1 MKTIVEEYF
10 TLTKE
15 NKIKHGEKTVVFLM
29 VGAFYEVYAI
39 KINDKHFNGS
49 DICEI
54 SDYCDLSI
62 SNKQSHYKSFPVYMC
77 GFRDYTLEKYVL
89 KMTDVGYTCVIYDQI
104 LEENKKIK
112 RVLSQ
117 TYSPGTIFS
126 LKDNNLSNYTVCIW
140 FQEHKN
146 NLIIGISCIDI
157 ITGKIILH
165 EHKTENINLPNTYD
179 DVERFL
185 CIYNPCEI
193 IFISKLK
200 NKYVNM
206 NNANNN
212 IKIHEIYLDDN
223 DIEKNNINKKRALN
237 CEKQVYIKE
246 MISSVYKYIN
256 FDIFQNL
263 FLQNTISTQS
273 FVFLLNFI
281 NERNPHLIKSIK
293 LPEVENFNEKLILE
307 NHSLK
312 QLNVISNKTGK
323 LSNLY
328 NFLNN
333 CKTIMGQRKLKDILF
348 HPSCNIEHLQKSY
361 DLTEHCLSINFEI
374 SIKDHLQN
382 FKDFDKCYR
391 EVILKKL
398 KFTTIYDMYENLV
411 STEKIIDIIEKD
423 DILKNKFLVPNVKDL
438 LEFLESHFNL
448 EKCSDETQ
456 INIFKRNVYKEI
468 DDFEDI
474 IIDNKEKLE
483 KIIKEINEEMK
494 NCENKKIMN
503 YIKVHETEKSG
514 LYLVMTKKRAELLFS
529 KNKNNKYEIKKMIAN
544 NQYSIQNDYI
554 REICDTYFEKKNE
567 LKNIIQKYYLETLE
581 KLELFSKEFYNI
593 ANFIAEVDNVQNKC
607 YVAKKY
613 NYCKPIITDNK
624 KKKSFFNVENLRHP
638 LVEHIQQDELYVAND
653 IYLGEK
659 EQDGICLFGT
669 NAVGK
674 TCFIKS
680 IGVNIIMAQSG
691 FYTASSSFIYYPY
704 QKLFTRILNTDN
716 MFKGLSTFAVEM
728 CELRTIIRMADQNS
742 LILGDELCSGT
753 ENVSAISIFVA
764 GLKHLSNKKSS
775 FIFAT
780 HFHEICEIEDILEL
794 KNIKMKHLAVKY
806 EPQLQTLI
814 YDRKIKEGPG
824 ESIYGLEVCKSLI
837 LPENFLNDAYE
848 IRKKYLKK
856 KDVLDLNKSV
866 YNSAKMYTE
875 KCEICHKNKSKE
887 IHHLQYQKY
896 ANEQN
901 FIKNEF
907 HKNHVANLISICEK
921 CHDKIHYNNSK
932 YEKKK
937 NIDTGNMNLISMI

>member
-1 MKTIVEEYF
+1 MKSIVEEYF

-15 NKIKHGEKTVVFLM
+15 NKEKHGEKTVVFLM

-39 KINDKHFNGS
+39 KINDKTFNGS
-49 DICEI
+49 DIREI
-54 SDYCDLSI
+54 SEICDLSI

-89 KMTDVGYTCVIYDQI
+89 KMTNVGYTCVIYDQI

-140 FQEHKN
+140 FQEYKTK
-146 NLIIGISCIDI
+146 LIIGISCIDI

-165 EHKTENINLPNTYD
+165 EHETENTNLPNTYD

-206 NNANNN
+206 NYTNNN

-223 DIEKNNINKKRALN
+223 DIEKSNINKKRALN

-246 MISSVYKYIN
+246 IISSIYKNIN

-263 FLQNTISTQS
+263 FLHNTISTQS

-281 NERNPHLIKSIK
+281 NERNPHLVKNIKI
-293 LPEVENFNEKLILE
+293 PEIENLNETLLLE

-312 QLNVISNKTGK
+312 QLNVISNKSGK
-323 LSNLY
+323 FSNLY

-348 HPSCNIEHLQKSY
+348 HPSCNIELLKKNY

-398 KFTTIYDMYENLV
+398 KFTTIYDIYQNLL
-411 STEKIIDIIEKD
+411 STEKIIDIVEND
-423 DILKNKFLVPNVKDL
+423 SILNKNFLVPNIKNL
-438 LEFLESHFNL
+438 IIYLESHFHL
-448 EKCSDETQ
+448 EKCSDDTQ

-474 IIDNKEKLE
+474 ISDNKQRLE
-483 KIIKEINEEMK
+483 KVIKDINEEMK
-494 NCENKKIMN
+494 NLENKKIMN

-514 LYLVMTKKRAELLFS
+514 LYLVMTKKRSELLLS
-529 KNKNNKYEIKKMIAN
+529 KNKNKKYEVKKMIAN

-567 LKNIIQKYYLETLE
+567 LKNIIQKYYLKTLE
-581 KLELFSKEFYNI
+581 KLESFEKDFYNI
-593 ANFIAEVDNVQNKC
+593 SNFIAEVDNLQNKC

-613 NYCKPIITDNK
+613 NYCKPIITEK
-624 KKKSFFNVENLRHP
+624 KKKIKSFIDAKDIRHP
-638 LVEHIQQDELYVAND
+638 LVEHIQQDELYVSND
-653 IYLGEK
+653 IFLGEK
-659 EQDGICLFGT
+659 NQDGICLFGT

-680 IGVNIIMAQSG
+680 VGLNIIMAQSG
-691 FYTASSSFIYYPY
+691 FYTASSSFKYYPY
-704 QKLFTRILNTDN
+704 KKLFTRILNTDN

-728 CELRTIIRMADQNS
+728 CELRTIITMADENS

-753 ENVSAISIFVA
+753 ENVSAISIFTA

-780 HFHEICEIEDILEL
+780 HFHEICDLEDISEL
-794 KNIKMKHLAVKY
+794 KNIKKKHLAVKY
-806 EPQLQTLI
+806 EPKLNTLI
-814 YDRKIKEGPG
+814 YDRKIKDGSG
-824 ESIYGLEVCKSLI
+824 ESIYGLEVCKSLL
-837 LPENFLNDAYE
+837 LPDKFLNDAYE
-848 IRKKYLKK
+848 IRKKYLDKK
-856 KDVLDLNKSV
+856 NLLDLNKSI
-866 YNSAKMYTE
+866 YNSKKIYTE
-875 KCEICHKNKSKE
+875 KCEICNKKKGKE

-896 ANEQN
+896 ANENN

-907 HKNHVANLISICEK
+907 HKNHNANLISICEE
-921 CHDKIHYNNSK
+921 CHDKIHNNNIQ

-937 NIDTGNMNLISMI
+937 NINTGSVNLITI